1 MNRRIVIQNLF
12 AAGSNSTW
20 VETFSQ
26 PDSIQL
32 KVDFKE
38 EDRISNPVNEPALAK
53 APNGEVVVIAFTQSS
68 KQSKKPAGIIYQF
81 RVTL

>member
-32 KVDFKE
+32 NFDYKE
-38 EDRISNPVNEPALAK
+38 EDKLSKPVNKPSLAK
-53 APNGEVVVIAFTQSS
+53 AMNGEVVEISFTQSS
-68 KQSKKPAGIIYQF
+68 RQSKKPAGISYQF
-81 RVTL
+81 FVTL

>member
-12 AAGSNSTW
+12 AASSNSTW

-26 PDSIQL
+26 PDPIQL

-38 EDRISNPVNEPALAK
+38 EDKMSKPVAEPALAK
-53 APNGEVVVIAFTQSS
+53 APNGDVVAIAFTQSS
-68 KQSKKPAGIIYQF
+68 KQSKKSAGLIYQF